1 MRSRDRPLRAGLSFQ
16 TGRKA
21 IAERPEGR
29 RYRSPL
35 ARIRGREA
43 ENYSHA
49 APFVAKRRLDQ
60 TQSLVR
66 AGGFSA
72 VAGRSRARDLPT
84 GLMLGDQPVLRG
96 QRRRP
101 SRAGSFEGTLPL
113 GRVGGAQR
121 LVFRVRLGTL
131 ACA

>member
-16 TGRKA
+16 TGGKA

-43 ENYSHA
+43 ENYRPA
-49 APFVAKRRLDQ
+49 APFVAQQRLDQ

-66 AGGFSA
+66 AGGFA
-72 VAGRSRARDLPT
+72 GVAGRSRARDFLTRPT
-84 GLMLGDQPVLRG
+84 HSD
-96 QRRRP
+96 RP
-101 SRAGSFEGTLPL
+101 ITRSAAPPRL
-113 GRVGGAQR
+113 GRA
-121 LVFRVRLGTL
+121 LLGHPCCPHSL
-131 ACA
+131 ACPAFGV